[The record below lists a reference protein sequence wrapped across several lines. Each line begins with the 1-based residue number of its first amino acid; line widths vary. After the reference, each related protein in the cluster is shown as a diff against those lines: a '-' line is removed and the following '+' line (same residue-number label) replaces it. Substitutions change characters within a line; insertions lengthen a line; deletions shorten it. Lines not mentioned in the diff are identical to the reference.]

1 MIYFDASYLVRLYF
15 KDHGFEEVRHLA
27 TTDAIACAQHGQAEV
42 VAALHRKCREGSLI
56 TKAYRVVLE
65 QFGADIKADAFR
77 WFPLSQ
83 TVLDRVRAGLNTLPA
98 ETFLRASDAI
108 HLASASEHA
117 FPVIY
122 SNDKNLLAATPHF
135 GLRGVNV
142 IV

>member
-1 MIYFDASYLVRLYF
+1 MIYFDASCLVRLYY

-42 VAALHRKCREGSLI
+42 VAALHRKCREGSLT

-65 QFGADIKADAFR
+65 QFGADVKADAFR
-77 WFPLSQ
+77 WFALSQ
-83 TVLDRVRAGLNTLPA
+83 TFLDRVRASFDRLLA
-98 ETFLRASDAI
+98 ELFLRASDI

-142 IV
+142 IH